1 MEKNN
6 IIAEE
11 SEFKKNSVRI
21 LKGSISAIILSALFM
36 LIFAMLLCYTNI
48 QENTMIPVIF
58 VTTGI
63 SILIGSMISTRKIK
77 KNGLINGGL
86 VGLIYIITLY
96 IVSSLFSA
104 GFSITFNSILMLIIG
119 ATMGMIGG
127 IIGVNLNKK

>member
-96 IVSSLFSA
+96 IVSSLFLA